1 MRSGRSRAARL
12 GSFVLW
18 YALPALVVLAVG
30 AYIFGATVGRAN
42 PPAVPVEGTS
52 MRPTLV
58 TGDLVILKGV
68 DPKKLRKGDV
78 IAFHVPAQQRQQ
90 FGLPANMVHRI
101 IRVKHD
107 SLGRFFITKGDGN
120 SAKDGFYTRPNAVI
134 GEMVTKVPGLGYP
147 LLFFRSRQGEIFLAA
162 CVLVAISY
170 FLLGVVEE
178 RRVYAEET
186 SVTMETLLSDT
197 RELKDVLA
205 TAHTLTA
212 PAVTVDTGELQEEV
226 RAAREQS
233 AETSAT
239 MRELVGAVSEYGK
252 HLRSHTAVMQNLAA
266 TTAELSRAAA
276 GLGRALPAAEP
287 RAADIPLETVR
298 PALAPPVPV
307 AATDL
312 PLGLSPELLQRRATL
327 AAQSKRIDA
336 LLQRLGNEPHG
347 STIEA

>member
-1 MRSGRSRAARL
+1 MNAGRARAGRV

-30 AYIFGATVGRAN
+30 AYIFGATIGGAN

-68 DPKKLRKGDV
+68 DPKKLGKGDV
-78 IAFHVPAQQRQQ
+78 IAFHVPTQQRQQ

-101 IRVKHD
+101 IKVGHD
-107 SLGRFFITKGDGN
+107 SLGRYFVTKGDGN
-120 SAKDGFYTRPNAVI
+120 ATKDGFYTRPNAVI
-134 GEMVTKVPGLGYP
+134 GEMVTEIPGLGYP
-147 LLFFRSRQGEIFLAA
+147 LLFFRSRQGEIFLGA

-186 SVTMETLLSDT
+186 STTMETLLSDT
-197 RELKDVLA
+197 RELKDVLT

-212 PAVTVDTGELQEEV
+212 PASSVDAEELSEEV
-226 RAAREQS
+226 RAARAQS
-233 AETSAT
+233 EETSTT
-239 MRELVGAVSEYGK
+239 MRELVGAVGEYGK

-266 TTAELSRAAA
+266 TTAELSRVAA
-276 GLGRALPAAEP
+276 GLGRALPAEARETES
-287 RAADIPLETVR
+287 PLETSWVGVVQI
-298 PALAPPVPV
+298 VPL
-307 AATDL
+307 TRDDL
-312 PLGLSPELLQRRATL
+312 PLDLPPELLVRRATL
-327 AAQSKRIDA
+327 AAQSKRIDS
-336 LLQRLGNEPHG
+336 LLQRLGKRV
-347 STIEA
+347 